1 MKTKLSIKRSAL
13 ISEAMRPSVGECW
26 RRALVVLAITTLAAG
41 VLYASDVPPVGSAAP
56 DFSAPDANGKTQS
69 LSKYKGKYVVLE
81 WFNPECPF
89 VKKHYGS
96 DNMQKLQAEYTS
108 KGVVWLTI
116 DSNAPGTEGN
126 LTAEQAKKIMDS
138 WKTKQTALLLDP
150 ESKIAKLYGA
160 KNTPN
165 MVVISPDGKIVYEG
179 AIDSKATPNPADI
192 PASTNYVKAAL
203 DESLGGKPVSNA
215 QTKPYGCSVKYKSS

>member
-1 MKTKLSIKRSAL
+1 MKTN
-13 ISEAMRPSVGECW
+13 
-26 RRALVVLAITTLAAG
+26 LVLTAITTLAAG
-41 VLYASDVPPVGSAAP
+41 ALYAADVPAVGSAAP
-56 DFSAPDANGKTQS
+56 DFSAPDSNGKTQS
-69 LSKYKGKYVVLE
+69 LSEYKGKYVVLE

-96 DNMQKLQAEYTS
+96 DNMQKLQTEYTG

-126 LTAEQAKKIMDS
+126 LSADQAKKIMDS
-138 WKTKQTALLLDP
+138 WKTKMTALVLDP
-150 ESKIAKLYGA
+150 ESKIAKAYGA

-165 MVVISPDGKIVYEG
+165 MVVISPEGKIVYEG

-192 PASTNYVKAAL
+192 PSSTNYVKAAL
-203 DESLGGKPVSNA
+203 DEALAGKTISNT

>member
-1 MKTKLSIKRSAL
+1 MKTKLL
-13 ISEAMRPSVGECW
+13 LVGFFSLLTSPLLTAE
-26 RRALVVLAITTLAAG
+26 
-41 VLYASDVPPVGSAAP
+41 VPAVGSAAP

-69 LSKYKGKYVVLE
+69 LSQYRGKYVVLE

-96 DNMQKLQAEYTS
+96 DNMQKLQSEYTG

-116 DSNAPGTEGN
+116 DSNAPGSEGN
-126 LTAEQAKKIMDS
+126 VTAEQAQKIMQS

-150 ESKIAKLYGA
+150 DSKVAKLYGA

-165 MVVISPDGKIVYEG
+165 MVIINPEGKIVYEG
-179 AIDSKATPNPADI
+179 AIDSKASPNPADI
-192 PASTNYVKAAL
+192 PASTNYVKSAL

-215 QTKPYGCSVKYKSS
+215 QTKPYGCHITYKSS

>member
-1 MKTKLSIKRSAL
+1 MKTKTILTILMLLMAT
-13 ISEAMRPSVGECW
+13 AVFAFDP
-26 RRALVVLAITTLAAG
+26 
-41 VLYASDVPPVGSAAP
+41 PPVGSAAP
-56 DFSAPDANGKTQS
+56 DFSLADANGKTHS
-69 LSKYKGKYVVLE
+69 LSQYKRKYVVLE

-96 DNMQKLQAEYTS
+96 GNMQKLQQQYTG

-126 LTAEQAKKIMDS
+126 ISPEQAEQITAS
-138 WKTKQTALLLDP
+138 WKTHQTALLLDP
-150 ESKIAKLYGA
+150 EGKVGRVYGA

-165 MVVISPDGKIVYEG
+165 MVVIDPEGKIAYQG

-192 PASTNYVKAAL
+192 PNSTNYVKAAL
-203 DESLGGKPVSNA
+203 DESLAGKPVTTP

>member
-1 MKTKLSIKRSAL
+1 MKTKLL
-13 ISEAMRPSVGECW
+13 
-26 RRALVVLAITTLAAG
+26 LTAITTLAAG
-41 VLYASDVPPVGSAAP
+41 ALYAADVPPVGSAAP

-69 LSKYKGKYVVLE
+69 LSEFKGKYVVLE

-96 DNMQKLQAEYTS
+96 DNMQKLQAEYTG

-126 LTAEQAKKIMDS
+126 ITADQAKKIMDS
-138 WKTKQTALLLDP
+138 WKTKQTALLLDS
-150 ESKIAKLYGA
+150 ESKVAKLYGA

-165 MVVISPDGKIVYEG
+165 MVVISPEGKIVYEG

-192 PASTNYVKAAL
+192 PTSTNYVKAAL
-203 DESLGGKPVSNA
+203 DEALSGKPISNA
-215 QTKPYGCSVKYKSS
+215 QTRPYGCSVKYKSS

>member
-1 MKTKLSIKRSAL
+1 MKTKLL
-13 ISEAMRPSVGECW
+13 
-26 RRALVVLAITTLAAG
+26 LTAITTFAAG
-41 VLYASDVPPVGSAAP
+41 ALYAADVPPVGSAAP

-69 LSKYKGKYVVLE
+69 LSEYKGKYVVLE

-96 DNMQKLQAEYTS
+96 DNMQKLQAEYTG

-126 LTAEQAKKIMDS
+126 ITADQAKKIMDS

-150 ESKIAKLYGA
+150 ESKVAKLYGA

-165 MVVISPDGKIVYEG
+165 MVVIGPDGKIVYEG
-179 AIDSKATPNPADI
+179 AIDSKASPNPADI
-192 PASTNYVKAAL
+192 PSSTNYVKNAL
-203 DESLGGKPVSNA
+203 DESLAGKPVSNA